1 MALLLL
7 ASQAGPI
14 SAGLSLFLCPQLLFP
29 RLLFCFLQWPS
40 PGIQYQSWFQAIST
54 SSYGCCSVAKLYL
67 TLWDPM
73 GCGIPGF
80 PVLHYLPEFAQIHVH
95 CQWCCLTISSSAA
108 ILSFCLQPLP
118 ASGSFPMS
126 QLFASGSQSIG
137 ASATASVLLMNIQD
151 WFPLGLIGLISLLS
165 KGLSRVIVSSTTIQ
179 KHQFFG
185 AQPALRSNFVSQ
197 SRNNHMLYSMFC
209 HQDSFLPLLS
219 FRVILNGVPQPQ
231 QSTLLADTCTLY
243 RATHFSFSISWVEI
257 VLTMWQEWVHGRGTT
272 YTLPLQVCLGQVLHG
287 PFPLKHCRHK
297 N

>member
-7 ASQAGPI
+7 PSQSGPI

-29 RLLFCFLQWPS
+29 RLSFCFLQWPS
-40 PGIQYQSWFQAIST
+40 PGIQYRSWFQAISP

-73 GCGIPGF
+73 GCSIPGF

-95 CQWCCLTISSSAA
+95 CQWCCLNISSSAA
-108 ILSFCLQPLP
+108 ILSFCLQP
-118 ASGSFPMS
+118 S
-126 QLFASGSQSIG
+126 QHQGLFQWVNSASGSQSIG

-165 KGLSRVIVSSTTIQ
+165 KGLSRVLSSTTIQ

-185 AQPALRSNFVSQ
+185 AQPSLWSNFVSQ
-197 SRNNHMLYSMFC
+197 SRNNYTLYSMFC

-243 RATHFSFSISWVEI
+243 RATHFSFSVSWVEVI
-257 VLTMWQEWVHGRGTT
+257 ITMWQEWVHWEGDDLHIAPSGLFGPGFTWT
-272 YTLPLQVCLGQVLHG
+272 ISPEALQA
-287 PFPLKHCRHK
+287 
-297 N
+297 